1 VDSRDDEELQRR
13 NRNFRNIALV
23 VVAVVLSLILLQS
36 LFGSREPANE
46 YSYSQFINAVKAGH
60 VKEVI
65 IKGSTI
71 RGVLDDKSRFTTQAP
86 SADHSTLIPL
96 LLEKEVQIKAE
107 EPGDRSWFWSL
118 LVSMLPVAFIVLLWM
133 FMMRRMQ
140 GEGTSAL
147 TFGRSQAKLVNKE
160 YSKVKFADVAGI
172 DEVKEE
178 VQEIVEYLRD
188 PEKFTRIGAQ
198 IPKGVLLVG
207 APGTGKCIAGDSL
220 VLTSKGLMEI
230 RDVPKYFYVDEN
242 NRVFGARVS
251 SVSLETLEPTRPVA
265 SHWYNLGLHDTLI
278 VKTRLGQAIEGTY
291 EHPILVLDEEGQL
304 GFRRLDELAPGDY
317 VAMRYSD
324 QIFGERDELS
334 EDTAYLLGLLV
345 GDGGTTV
352 KHRLTF
358 TTKERELLEFVRDY
372 FRRNYGY
379 DLKKG
384 TGPFDY
390 YVSEG
395 GIKRDLMRWGL
406 LETYAQGKRVPE
418 WVLLSKKPIVVSF
431 LRGLF
436 DTDGSID
443 SRGYV
448 SLSSASESLMKQ
460 VSLLL
465 LNLGVINRLHARR
478 KKYNGKLQFYIEI
491 SGDALEAFARE
502 VGFKLGRKQQ
512 ALRAYLTE
520 KARNTNI
527 NLIPY
532 QGQQLKAVWEFLVAS
547 GKEPY
552 LNTGHNLYKN
562 IRRYATQAR
571 RPSLKAL
578 RTAVAEFSR
587 LDPQIA
593 ALPEYRHLERIAYG
607 NLFFSPIVS
616 IQRSRNVVY
625 DFTVP
630 ADHSFVANGIVNH
643 NTLLARAIAGE
654 ADVPFFSISGSD
666 FVEMFVGVGAARVR
680 DLFRR
685 AKEETRGQRGA
696 IVFIDEIDAVGRKR
710 GAGIGGGHDEREQTL
725 NQLLSEMDGFEKN
738 EHVIILAATNRPDIL
753 DLALLRPGRFDR
765 KITVP
770 PPDFKGR
777 EEILRVHT
785 KNKKLAEDVE
795 LKVLARR
802 TPGFVGADLENL
814 CNEAALLA
822 ARRNKEFIDMQD
834 FEDAIDR
841 VIAGIERKGRLISE
855 EEKVKIAYH
864 EAGHALVGKLIPKAD
879 PVHRISIV
887 PRGEALGY
895 TLQIPLEDKYLYTK
909 EELLDRLTGILGG
922 RASEEI
928 IFGEITTGAYD
939 DLKRATEIAKR
950 MVVSYGMSERVGPIN
965 LGRENSNVF
974 LGEDLILNKEHSEEM
989 SALVDKE
996 IKSVIERCYA
1006 RAKDLLSRNQ
1016 EALHKLAKKLLEVEV
1031 LEGEQLDALLKETAL
1046 QTA

>member
-1 VDSRDDEELQRR
+1 MDGREDEELQRR

-36 LFGSREPANE
+36 LFGTRESADTID
-46 YSYSQFINAVKAGH
+46 YTTLIALVKADK
-60 VKEVI
+60 VKKVV
-65 IKGSTI
+65 IKGELI
-71 RGVLDDKSRFTTQAP
+71 RGELTDGRTFKTYGTPNDEYLKS
-86 SADHSTLIPL
+86 L
-96 LLEKEVQIKAE
+96 LVEKKDVKLTYE

-133 FMMRRMQ
+133 LMMKRMQ

-160 YSKVKFADVAGI
+160 YSKVKFSDVAGI

-188 PEKFTRIGAQ
+188 PEKFARIGAQ

-220 VLTSKGLMEI
+220 VLTNKGLLEI
-230 RDVPKYFYVDEN
+230 RDIPKYFYVDGD

-251 SVSLETLEPTRPVA
+251 TVSLETLEPTQPVA
-265 SHWYNLGLHDTLI
+265 SHWYSLGLQDTLI
-278 VKTRLGQAIEGTY
+278 VTTRLGQAIEGTY
-291 EHPILVLDEEGQL
+291 EHPVLVLNEEGHL
-304 GFRRLDELAPGDY
+304 VFRRLDELLPGDY
-317 VAMRYSD
+317 VAIRYND

-352 KHRLTF
+352 KHRITF
-358 TTKERELLEFVRDY
+358 TTKEAELLEFVRDY
-372 FRRNYGY
+372 FKRHYGY

-390 YVSEG
+390 YVSEC

-436 DTDGSID
+436 DTDGSVD

-465 LNLGVINRLHARR
+465 LNLGIVNRLHARR
-478 KKYNGKLQFYIEI
+478 KKYNGKLQFHIEI
-491 SGDALEAFARE
+491 SGDGLEAFERE
-502 VGFKLGRKQQ
+502 VGFRLCRKRQ
-512 ALRAYLTE
+512 ALRAYLTG

-532 QGQQLKAVWEFLVAS
+532 QGQQLKAVWEFLVHS
-547 GKEPY
+547 GKQPY
-552 LNTGHNLYKN
+552 LNVGHNLY
-562 IRRYATQAR
+562 
-571 RPSLKAL
+571 
-578 RTAVAEFSR
+578 
-587 LDPQIA
+587 
-593 ALPEYRHLERIAYG
+593 HLERVAYG
-607 NLFFSPIVS
+607 NLFFSPVVS

-630 ADHSFVANGIVNH
+630 GDHSFVANGIVNH

-725 NQLLSEMDGFEKN
+725 NQLLSEMDGFDKN

-777 EEILRVHT
+777 EEILKVHT
-785 KNKKLAEDVE
+785 KNKKLAKDVD

-822 ARRNKEFIDMQD
+822 ARRNKGSIDMQD

-855 EEKVKIAYH
+855 DEKVKIAYH
-864 EAGHALVGKLIPKAD
+864 EAGHALVGKLLPKAD

-887 PRGEALGY
+887 PRGQALGY
-895 TLQIPLEDKYLYTK
+895 TLQLPVQDKYLYTK
-909 EELLDRLTGILGG
+909 EELLDKLTGILGG

-939 DLKRATEIAKR
+939 DLRQATEIAKR

-1046 QTA
+1046 QPA